1 MAVLPILRWPDP
13 RLSMPCAPIGQ
24 VAPEVARLAQEML
37 DTMYD
42 APGRGLAA
50 PQVGVLK
57 RLFVMD
63 VNGAAGPR
71 KPRIFIDPVIEDRSA
86 ETMVGPEGCLS
97 LPGILAEV
105 ERAIEITLRWT
116 DLDGTRRRE
125 VLSGISAVC
134 AQHEIDHLDGMV
146 TLNRIDA
153 EQRAELEAAY
163 SA

>member
-1 MAVLPILRWPDP
+1 MSVLPILRWPDP
-13 RLSMPCAPIGQ
+13 RLATACAPIGQ
-24 VAPEVARLAQEML
+24 VTPEIARLAQEML
-37 DTMYD
+37 DTMYE

-71 KPRIFIDPVIEDRSA
+71 NPRIFIDPVIEERAS

-97 LPGILAEV
+97 LPGIVAEV
-105 ERAIEITLRWT
+105 QRAIEITLRWT

-134 AQHEIDHLDGMV
+134 AQHEIDHLDGIV
-146 TLNRIDA
+146 TLNRVDA
-153 EQRAELEAAY
+153 GQRSELEAAY
-163 SA
+163 GA

>member
-1 MAVLPILRWPDP
+1 MSVLPILHWPDP
-13 RLSMPCAPIGQ
+13 RLATPCQPVGQ
-24 VAPEVARLAQEML
+24 VTPEIARLAQEML
-37 DTMYD
+37 ETMYA

-71 KPRIFIDPVIEDRSA
+71 SPRIFVDPVIEERAAD
-86 ETMVGPEGCLS
+86 TMTGPEGCLS
-97 LPGILAEV
+97 LPGIVAEV

-134 AQHEIDHLDGMV
+134 AQHEIDHLDGIV
-146 TLNRIDA
+146 TLNRVDA
-153 EQRAELEAAY
+153 GQRSELEAAY
-163 SA
+163 RA